1 MHMTGAS
8 DDKTLSIASVQSSFS
23 TIGPYRLV
31 KMVGTGGMGE
41 VWRAEQTAPFHR
53 TVALKL
59 IKAGMDTRAVVARF
73 ESERQALALMEH
85 PNIAKVFDAGATP
98 EGRPYFVMEY
108 VPGLSITSYC
118 DKHRLSIRDRLL
130 LFTQVCEGVQHA
142 HQKAIIHRD
151 LKPSNVLVS
160 EVDQKPVPKIIDF
173 GLAKATG
180 PRLSQ
185 ATMYTE
191 AGGVVGTPDYMSP
204 EQANSSERNI
214 DTRTDV
220 YSLGV
225 ILYEL
230 LVGVLPFSSQGGG
243 LTPSILEKLRADE
256 PTLPSS
262 KIKALGESS
271 EESAEKRQEEPKSL
285 RRHLRGELDW
295 IAMKALEH
303 DRSRR
308 YGSPS
313 ELAADIQRY
322 LNDEPVL
329 AGPPSTTYRASKF
342 VRRHRFGVAVAA
354 AALILLVAFAVTMA
368 LQARRIAKERD
379 RANREA
385 AASERV
391 ADFMTQMFKV
401 SDPGE
406 TRGNS
411 VTAREILDKASEDV
425 DSGLAN
431 DPQLQAQMMNTMGT
445 VYENLGLFGQAE
457 PLLRHALEIRR
468 RILGNSNKDTLKS
481 MYQLSEVLTWKGN
494 AAEAEKLCRESFEGR
509 KTVFG
514 LENRDTLTSMN
525 WLVWILFIEGQY
537 PEAEKLA
544 RQTVETTRRAL
555 GTQDKVTLSA
565 MGRLGV
571 ILTEERKLPEAE
583 AIQREGVE
591 VRKRTLGAEHPD
603 TLAATSNLA
612 TLLQAEGKFAESE
625 KLNRDALPVWQRVFG
640 TENAKTLIVVE
651 NLAIDVKDQG
661 RYAEAEKL
669 DRGALEIELKK
680 FGPDNRSSLITM
692 TNLAETLAEEGKYSE
707 AEQLLRQAADGKRR
721 AMGPEH
727 PSVFYSLDTLGNVLK
742 KEKRYAESEKVYR
755 QVFDAR
761 SRVLGAANPDTA
773 FSAYALACVLS
784 LEGKRDEAFTNLQFA
799 VEHALSTDQRKG
811 LETDADLKPLRGDP
825 RFGALLATVS
835 QSAASQ
841 NP

>member
-1 MHMTGAS
+1 MTDAS

-31 KMVGTGGMGE
+31 QMVGTGGMGE
-41 VWRAEQTAPFHR
+41 VWRAEQIAPFHR

-204 EQANSSERNI
+204 EQASSERNI

-230 LVGVLPFSSQGGG
+230 LVGMLPFSSQGGG
-243 LTPSILEKLRADE
+243 LTPSVLEKLRADQ

-262 KIKALGESS
+262 KIKALGESL
-271 EESAEKRQEEPKSL
+271 EESAEKRHEEPQSL

-295 IAMKALEH
+295 IAVKALEH

-308 YGSPS
+308 YGSPA

-329 AGPPSTTYRASKF
+329 AGPPSTTYRALKF
-342 VRRHRFGVAVAA
+342 IRRHRFGVGVATV
-354 AALILLVAFAVTMA
+354 ALILLVAFAVTMA

-406 TRGNS
+406 ARGNS
-411 VTAREILDKASEDV
+411 VTAREILDKASKDV
-425 DSGLAN
+425 DNGLAN

-445 VYENLGLFGQAE
+445 VYENLGLFSQAE

-468 RILGNSNKDTLKS
+468 QMLGNSNKDTLKS

-494 AAEAEKLCRESFEGR
+494 AAEAEKLCGESFEGR
-509 KTVFG
+509 RTVLG
-514 LENRDTLTSMN
+514 PENRDTLTSMN

-544 RQTVETTRRAL
+544 RQTVEITRRAL
-555 GTQDKVTLSA
+555 GPQDKVTLSA

-591 VRKRTLGAEHPD
+591 IRRQTLGPEHPD

-612 TLLQAEGKFAESE
+612 TLLHAEGKFSESE
-625 KLNRDALPVWQRVFG
+625 KLNRDALPVWERVFG
-640 TENAKTLIVVE
+640 SENAKTLMVVE

-669 DRGALEIELKK
+669 DRGALELELKK
-680 FGPDNRSSLITM
+680 FGPDNRSTLITM
-692 TNLAETLAEEGKYSE
+692 TNLAETLAGEGNFSE
-707 AEQLLRQAADGKRR
+707 AEQLLRQTVDGKRR
-721 AMGPEH
+721 TMGPEH
-727 PSVFYSLDTLGNVLK
+727 PSIFYSLDTLGDVLK
-742 KEKRYAESEKVYR
+742 KEKRYAESEKIYR
-755 QVFDAR
+755 QAFDGR

-773 FSAYALACVLS
+773 FSAYALACVLA
-784 LEGKRDEAFTNLQFA
+784 LEGKRDEAFTNLRFA
-799 VEHALSTDQRKG
+799 VEHALSADQRKE
-811 LETDADLKPLRGDP
+811 LETDSDLKPLRGDP

-835 QSAASQ
+835 QSAAASQ
-841 NP
+841 HP

>member
-1 MHMTGAS
+1 MTDAS

-31 KMVGTGGMGE
+31 QMVGTGGMGE

-204 EQANSSERNI
+204 EQASSERNI

-230 LVGVLPFSSQGGG
+230 LVGMLPFSSQGGG
-243 LTPSILEKLRADE
+243 LTPSVLEKLRADQ

-262 KIKALGESS
+262 KIKALGESL
-271 EESAEKRQEEPKSL
+271 EESAEKRHEEPQSL

-295 IAMKALEH
+295 IAVKALEH

-308 YGSPS
+308 YGSPA

-329 AGPPSTTYRASKF
+329 AGPPSTTYRALKF
-342 VRRHRFGVAVAA
+342 IRRHRFGVGVATV
-354 AALILLVAFAVTMA
+354 ALILLVAFAVTMA

-406 TRGNS
+406 ARGNS
-411 VTAREILDKASEDV
+411 VTAREILDKASKDV
-425 DSGLAN
+425 DNGLAN

-445 VYENLGLFGQAE
+445 VYENLGLFSQAE

-468 RILGNSNKDTLKS
+468 QMLGNSNKDTLKS

-494 AAEAEKLCRESFEGR
+494 AAEAEKLCGESFEGR
-509 KTVFG
+509 RTVLG
-514 LENRDTLTSMN
+514 PENRDTLTSMN

-544 RQTVETTRRAL
+544 RQTVEITRRAL
-555 GTQDKVTLSA
+555 GPQDKVTLSA

-591 VRKRTLGAEHPD
+591 IRRQTLGPEHPD

-612 TLLQAEGKFAESE
+612 TLLHAEGKFSESE
-625 KLNRDALPVWQRVFG
+625 KLNRDALPVWERVFG
-640 TENAKTLIVVE
+640 SENAKTLMVVE

-669 DRGALEIELKK
+669 DRGALELELKK
-680 FGPDNRSSLITM
+680 FGPDNRSTLITM
-692 TNLAETLAEEGKYSE
+692 TNLAETLAGEGNFSE
-707 AEQLLRQAADGKRR
+707 AEQLLRQTVDGKRR
-721 AMGPEH
+721 TMGPEH
-727 PSVFYSLDTLGNVLK
+727 PSIFYSLDTLGDVLK
-742 KEKRYAESEKVYR
+742 KEKRYAESEKIYR
-755 QVFDAR
+755 QAFDGR

-773 FSAYALACVLS
+773 FSAYALACVLA
-784 LEGKRDEAFTNLQFA
+784 LEGKRDEAFTNLRFA
-799 VEHALSTDQRKG
+799 VEHALSADQRKE
-811 LETDADLKPLRGDP
+811 LETDSDLKPLRGDP
-825 RFGALLATVS
+825 RFGALLATVR
-835 QSAASQ
+835 QSAAASQ
-841 NP
+841 HP

>member
-1 MHMTGAS
+1 MTDAS

-31 KMVGTGGMGE
+31 QMVGTGGMGE

-204 EQANSSERNI
+204 EQASSERNI

-230 LVGVLPFSSQGGG
+230 LVGMLPFSSQGGG
-243 LTPSILEKLRADE
+243 LTPSVLEKLRADQ

-262 KIKALGESS
+262 KIKALGESL
-271 EESAEKRQEEPKSL
+271 EESAEKRHEEPQSL

-295 IAMKALEH
+295 IAVKALEH

-308 YGSPS
+308 YGSPA

-329 AGPPSTTYRASKF
+329 AGPPSTTYRALKF
-342 VRRHRFGVAVAA
+342 IRRHRFGVGVATV
-354 AALILLVAFAVTMA
+354 ALILLVAFAVTMA

-406 TRGNS
+406 ARGNS
-411 VTAREILDKASEDV
+411 VTAREILDKASKDV
-425 DSGLAN
+425 DNGLAN

-445 VYENLGLFGQAE
+445 VYENLGLFSQAE
-457 PLLRHALEIRR
+457 PLLRQALEIRR
-468 RILGNSNKDTLKS
+468 QMLGNSNKDTLKS

-494 AAEAEKLCRESFEGR
+494 AAEAEKLCGESFEGR
-509 KTVFG
+509 RTVLG
-514 LENRDTLTSMN
+514 PENRDTLTSMN

-544 RQTVETTRRAL
+544 RQTVEITRRAL
-555 GTQDKVTLSA
+555 GPQDKVTLSA

-591 VRKRTLGAEHPD
+591 IRRQTLGPEHPD

-612 TLLQAEGKFAESE
+612 TLLHAEGKFSESE
-625 KLNRDALPVWQRVFG
+625 KLNRDALPVWERVFG
-640 TENAKTLIVVE
+640 SENAKTLMVVE

-669 DRGALEIELKK
+669 DRGALELELKK
-680 FGPDNRSSLITM
+680 FGPDNRSTLITM
-692 TNLAETLAEEGKYSE
+692 TNLAETLAGEGNFSE
-707 AEQLLRQAADGKRR
+707 AEQLLRQTVDGKRR
-721 AMGPEH
+721 TMGPEH
-727 PSVFYSLDTLGNVLK
+727 PSIFYSLDTLGDVLK
-742 KEKRYAESEKVYR
+742 KEKRYAESEKIYR
-755 QVFDAR
+755 QAFDGR

-773 FSAYALACVLS
+773 FSAYALACVLA
-784 LEGKRDEAFTNLQFA
+784 LEGKRDEAFTNLRFA
-799 VEHALSTDQRKG
+799 VEHALSADQRKE
-811 LETDADLKPLRGDP
+811 LETDSDLKPLRGDP
-825 RFGALLATVS
+825 RFGALLATAS
-835 QSAASQ
+835 QSAAASQ
-841 NP
+841 HP

>member
-1 MHMTGAS
+1 MHMTDAS
-8 DDKTLSIASVQSSFS
+8 DDKTLSIASVQSCFS

-31 KMVGTGGMGE
+31 QMVGTGGMGE

-204 EQANSSERNI
+204 EQASSERNI

-230 LVGVLPFSSQGGG
+230 LVGMLPFSSQGGG
-243 LTPSILEKLRADE
+243 LTPSVLEKLRADQ

-262 KIKALGESS
+262 KIKALGESL
-271 EESAEKRQEEPKSL
+271 EESAEKRHEEPQSL

-295 IAMKALEH
+295 IAVKALEH

-308 YGSPS
+308 YGSPA

-329 AGPPSTTYRASKF
+329 AGPPSTTYRALKF
-342 VRRHRFGVAVAA
+342 IRRHRFGVGVATV
-354 AALILLVAFAVTMA
+354 ALILLVAFAVTMA

-406 TRGNS
+406 ARGNS
-411 VTAREILDKASEDV
+411 VTAREILDKASKDV
-425 DSGLAN
+425 DNGLAN

-445 VYENLGLFGQAE
+445 VYENLGLFSQAE

-468 RILGNSNKDTLKS
+468 QMLGNSNKDTLKS

-494 AAEAEKLCRESFEGR
+494 AAEAEKLCGESFEGR
-509 KTVFG
+509 RTVLG
-514 LENRDTLTSMN
+514 PENRDTLTSMN

-544 RQTVETTRRAL
+544 RQTVEITRRAL
-555 GTQDKVTLSA
+555 GPQDKVTLSA

-591 VRKRTLGAEHPD
+591 IRRQTLGPEHPD

-612 TLLQAEGKFAESE
+612 TLLHAEGKFSESE
-625 KLNRDALPVWQRVFG
+625 KLNRDALPVWERVFG
-640 TENAKTLIVVE
+640 SENAKTLMVVE

-669 DRGALEIELKK
+669 DRGALELELKK
-680 FGPDNRSSLITM
+680 FGPDNRSTLITM
-692 TNLAETLAEEGKYSE
+692 TNLAETLAGEGNFSE
-707 AEQLLRQAADGKRR
+707 AEQLLRQTVDGKRR
-721 AMGPEH
+721 TMGPEH
-727 PSVFYSLDTLGNVLK
+727 PSIFYSLDTLGDVLK
-742 KEKRYAESEKVYR
+742 KEKRYAESEKIYR
-755 QVFDAR
+755 QAFDGR

-773 FSAYALACVLS
+773 FSAYALACVLA
-784 LEGKRDEAFTNLQFA
+784 LEGKRDEAFTNLRFA
-799 VEHALSTDQRKG
+799 VEHALSADQRKE
-811 LETDADLKPLRGDP
+811 LETDSDLKPLRGDP

-835 QSAASQ
+835 QSAAASQ
-841 NP
+841 HP

>member
-1 MHMTGAS
+1 MTGAS

-23 TIGPYRLV
+23 TIGPFRLV
-31 KMVGTGGMGE
+31 QMVGTGGMGE

-108 VPGLSITSYC
+108 VPGLSITGYC

-295 IAMKALEH
+295 IVMKALEH

-411 VTAREILDKASEDV
+411 VTAREILDKASKDV
-425 DSGLAN
+425 DSGLVN

-468 RILGNSNKDTLKS
+468 QILGNSNKDTLKS

-509 KTVFG
+509 KTVLG

-555 GTQDKVTLSA
+555 GPQDKVTLSA

-591 VRKRTLGAEHPD
+591 VRKRALGAEHPD

-612 TLLQAEGKFAESE
+612 TLLHAEGKFAESE

-640 TENAKTLIVVE
+640 TENAKTLMVVE

-669 DRGALEIELKK
+669 DRGALEIEVRT

-692 TNLAETLAEEGKYSE
+692 TNLAETLAQEGKYSE

-721 AMGPEH
+721 TMGPEH

-742 KEKRYAESEKVYR
+742 KEKRYAESEKIYR

-784 LEGKRDEAFTNLQFA
+784 LEGKRDEAFTILQFA

>member
-1 MHMTGAS
+1 MTGAS

-31 KMVGTGGMGE
+31 QMVGTGGMGE

-108 VPGLSITSYC
+108 VPGLSITGYC

-230 LVGVLPFSSQGGG
+230 LVGVLPFRSQGGG

-295 IAMKALEH
+295 IVMKALEH

-411 VTAREILDKASEDV
+411 VTAREILDKASKDV
-425 DSGLAN
+425 DSGLVN

-509 KTVFG
+509 KTVLG

-591 VRKRTLGAEHPD
+591 VRKRALGAEHPD

-612 TLLQAEGKFAESE
+612 TLLHAEGKFAESE

-640 TENAKTLIVVE
+640 TENAKTLMVVE

-669 DRGALEIELKK
+669 DRGALEIEVRT

-692 TNLAETLAEEGKYSE
+692 TNLAETLAQEGKYSE

-721 AMGPEH
+721 TMGPEH

-784 LEGKRDEAFTNLQFA
+784 LEGKRDEAFTILQFA